1 MSVPTPAD
9 GRWTEYW
16 ALADEQDAVDSF
28 WYLPEDEDPVDE
40 WLS

>member
-1 MSVPTPAD
+1 VNVKFTTAFKIN
-9 GRWTEYW
+9 
-16 ALADEQDAVDSF
+16 DEGKFSEF